1 MAAGKKILRSP
12 EKSRR
17 TGDFHFQ
24 WSVSGRLPGA
34 AFPDE
39 GILKAFLSDIGLRAV
54 SRIDGGIRGQRE
66 QIIPD
71 TFGEFFVIA
80 EGEIRSAHR
89 AVEEAVAREDAF
101 CVRKVEGDAAW
112 RMTGSGKNFKM
123 ERTDGIFPVREI
135 LFPEFGNPG

>member
-1 MAAGKKILRSP
+1 M
-12 EKSRR
+12 
-17 TGDFHFQ
+17 
-24 WSVSGRLPGA
+24 
-34 AFPDE
+34 
-39 GILKAFLSDIGLRAV
+39 

-71 TFGEFFVIA
+71 TFDEFFVIA

-123 ERTDGIFPVREI
+123 ERTDGIFPVRRYSF
-135 LFPEFGNPG
+135 LNSGTLGSPQSPPFVDSVFSMGASPFGQ

>member
-1 MAAGKKILRSP
+1 MAAGEKIPRSP

-39 GILKAFLSDIGLRAV
+39 GILKAFLADIGLRAV

-71 TFGEFFVIA
+71 TF
-80 EGEIRSAHR
+80 
-89 AVEEAVAREDAF
+89 
-101 CVRKVEGDAAW
+101 
-112 RMTGSGKNFKM
+112 
-123 ERTDGIFPVREI
+123 ER
-135 LFPEFGNPG
+135 

>member
-1 MAAGKKILRSP
+1 M
-12 EKSRR
+12 
-17 TGDFHFQ
+17 
-24 WSVSGRLPGA
+24 
-34 AFPDE
+34 
-39 GILKAFLSDIGLRAV
+39 

-71 TFGEFFVIA
+71 TFDEFFVIA

-112 RMTGSGKNFKM
+112 RMTGSGKKRFYVKKNSRLGEKRN
-123 ERTDGIFPVREI
+123 ERIQKNSG
-135 LFPEFGNPG
+135 

>member
-1 MAAGKKILRSP
+1 M
-12 EKSRR
+12 
-17 TGDFHFQ
+17 
-24 WSVSGRLPGA
+24 
-34 AFPDE
+34 
-39 GILKAFLSDIGLRAV
+39 

-71 TFGEFFVIA
+71 TFDEFFVIA

-135 LFPEFGNPG
+135 LFPEFGNPGQPPESAFC